1 MRKGSDMPATNVINR
16 SSIDTGTYEPFN
28 GFEAIVHGEPAAR
41 VAWLRTSS
49 GGEGVLY
56 AGMFTAQPSTFV
68 YRFAGDETFHV
79 LDGELDVTLEGG
91 EQVSLHPGDIV
102 SFPKGAR
109 STWTCTHPSA
119 SSSSSRASS
128 Q

>member
-1 MRKGSDMPATNVINR
+1 MPSTDVIHR
-16 SSIDTGTYEPFN
+16 GSIDTGTYEPFD
-28 GFEAIVHGEPAAR
+28 GFEAIVHGEPAAQ

-56 AGMFTAQPSTFV
+56 AGVFTAQPATFV

-79 LDGELDVTLEGG
+79 LDGDLDVTLDGG
-91 EQVSLHPGDIV
+91 EQVSLRPGDIV

-109 STWTCTHPSA
+109 STWTLHTPFRKFFVISG
-119 SSSSSRASS
+119 
-128 Q
+128 